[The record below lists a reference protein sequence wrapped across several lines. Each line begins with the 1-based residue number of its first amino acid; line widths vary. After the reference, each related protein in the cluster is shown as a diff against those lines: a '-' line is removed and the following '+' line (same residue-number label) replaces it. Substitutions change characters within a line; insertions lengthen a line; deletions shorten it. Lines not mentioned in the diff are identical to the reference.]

1 VAERG
6 PWGSLM
12 WWALE
17 CYLKGQIGKALV
29 LYLRAAELGYEAAQS
44 NAAWILEKYHSEGI
58 CLGKAGLCTD
68 VERHQRAHT
77 LWRYAAEQGNE
88 HAALLI
94 GDAYFYGRVSCTP
107 LEQPCY
113 VSIMDRF
120 VQWLFYPNVWLQ
132 RIFFDSVAVFNFQ
145 IVYRELRKIL
155 IEQQKHT

>member
-1 VAERG
+1 MAERG

-17 CYLKGQIGKALV
+17 CYLKGQIGKALL

-107 LEQPCY
+107 LEQPCC
-113 VSIMDRF
+113 VSILDRF
-120 VQWLFYPNVWLQ
+120 VQWPFYPNV
-132 RIFFDSVAVFNFQ
+132 
-145 IVYRELRKIL
+145 
-155 IEQQKHT
+155 

>member
-1 VAERG
+1 
-6 PWGSLM
+6 M

-17 CYLKGQIGKALV
+17 CYLKGQIGKALL

-68 VERHQRAHT
+68 VERHQLAHT

-107 LEQPCY
+107 LEQPCC

-120 VQWLFYPNVWLQ
+120 VQWPFYPNV
-132 RIFFDSVAVFNFQ
+132 
-145 IVYRELRKIL
+145 
-155 IEQQKHT
+155 